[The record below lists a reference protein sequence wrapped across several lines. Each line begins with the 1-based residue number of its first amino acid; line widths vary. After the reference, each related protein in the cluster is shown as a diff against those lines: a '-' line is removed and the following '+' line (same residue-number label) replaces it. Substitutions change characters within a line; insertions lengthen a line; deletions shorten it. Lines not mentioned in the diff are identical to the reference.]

1 MSSCMTPGVLAALA
15 RSGGALPRRRTGAPS
30 RSLSTLEARATV
42 ARSMAYLR
50 LVRSAP
56 PEPDADEACVPDDA
70 CVQAFDRELDYV
82 FATLR
87 RLGAPQGEIEDLAH
101 DLFVVLQRNWA
112 TLDTERPL
120 RPYLFGIAF
129 RIVCAHR
136 RRRLREVPHPAAD
149 AEDSGPSPERMVQA
163 QEAATLLWA
172 ALDRVPLPRRAV
184 IIMHDLDGIAIA
196 DIAKELSITRFGA
209 YARLHKGHK
218 ELAAALRRQQRHG
231 VPR

>member
-1 MSSCMTPGVLAALA
+1 MSSRMTERFRASAALA
-15 RSGGALPRRRTGAPS
+15 QAAVPRRPRAP
-30 RSLSTLEARATV
+30 RFLSTLRVRGTV
-42 ARSMAYLR
+42 PTNMAYLR

-56 PEPDADEACVPDDA
+56 AEPVPADA
-70 CVQAFDRELDYV
+70 CLQAFDRELDYV

-87 RLGAPQGEIEDLAH
+87 RLGAPRGDIEDLAH

-149 AEDSGPSPERMVQA
+149 SEDSGPSPERTVQA
-163 QEAATLLWA
+163 REAASVLWA
-172 ALDRVPLPRRAV
+172 ALERVPLTRRAV
-184 IIMHDLDGIAIA
+184 IIMHDLDGIPISE
-196 DIAKELSITRFGA
+196 IAKQLSITRFGA

-218 ELAAALRRQQRHG
+218 ELAAAVRRQQRHG
-231 VPR
+231 APR